1 MAEHK
6 RTDGEQMAVSPAQAH
21 ERDARP
27 VDGIDERT
35 GSFNPDG
42 GSEQGGTAGPVG
54 QFEGDGNE
62 GTVAPLGGNV
72 AKSAADGEE
81 NSQGGVASGA
91 PT

>member
-1 MAEHK
+1 MVENE
-6 RTDGEQMAVSPAQAH
+6 RTDGERMAVSPAQAH
-21 ERDARP
+21 GRADRP
-27 VDGIDERT
+27 VEGIDERT
-35 GSFNPDG
+35 SSINPDG

-62 GTVAPLGGNV
+62 GAFAPLGGDP

-91 PT
+91 PG